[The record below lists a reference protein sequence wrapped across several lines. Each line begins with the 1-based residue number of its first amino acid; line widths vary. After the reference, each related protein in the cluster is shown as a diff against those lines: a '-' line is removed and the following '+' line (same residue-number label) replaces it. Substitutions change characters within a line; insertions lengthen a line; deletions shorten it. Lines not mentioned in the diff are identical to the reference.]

1 MTTSREVPISLKTPL
16 NNMENII
23 EVRNLKYKY
32 DSESENYTLND
43 VSFQV
48 KKGEWLS
55 IVGHNGSG
63 KSTTVRLID
72 GLLEAES
79 GDIIISGDKLTAE
92 NVWEKRRQIGMVFQ
106 NPDNQF
112 VGATV
117 EDDVAFGLE
126 NQGLDYDL
134 MVERVQQALEFVSMQ
149 DFKEREPAR
158 LSGGQKQRV
167 AVAGVLALR
176 PDIIILDEATSML
189 DPEGRLDLIQTVKK
203 IKDGNQLTVI
213 SITHDLDE
221 IALSD
226 RVLVMKEGQVES
238 TATPRELFSRE
249 DLEELGL
256 DQPFVNQVKAALRQS
271 GLPLPDSYLT
281 EKELQDQLWV
291 LLSKM

>member
-1 MTTSREVPISLKTPL
+1 
-16 NNMENII
+16 MENII
-23 EVRNLKYKY
+23 EVKNLSYRY
-32 DSESENYTLND
+32 DHKSEDYILKD
-43 VSFQV
+43 VSFHV
-48 KKGEWLS
+48 KQGEWLS

-79 GDIIISGDKLTAE
+79 GDIIISGDKLTAD

-126 NQGLDYDL
+126 NQGMDYPM
-134 MVERVQQALEFVSMQ
+134 MVKRVHEALELVGMQ
-149 DFKEREPAR
+149 NFKEREPAR

-167 AVAGVLALR
+167 AIAGVVALQ

-189 DPEGRLDLIQTVKK
+189 DPEGRLELIRTVKE
-203 IKDGNQLTVI
+203 IKDKNHLTVI

-221 IALSD
+221 ISLSD
-226 RVLVMKEGQVES
+226 RVLVMKNGQVES
-238 TATPRELFSRE
+238 TATPRELFSRP
-249 DLEELGL
+249 DLEDLGL
-256 DQPFVNQVKAALRQS
+256 DQPFVNQVKAAMIQT
-271 GLPLPDSYLT
+271 GLTLPETYLT
-281 EKELQDQLWV
+281 EKELQEQLWE
-291 LLSKM
+291 LL

>member
-1 MTTSREVPISLKTPL
+1 
-16 NNMENII
+16 MENII
-23 EVRNLKYKY
+23 EVKNLSYRYDYK
-32 DSESENYTLND
+32 SEDYILKD
-43 VSFQV
+43 VSFHV
-48 KKGEWLS
+48 KQGEWLS

-79 GDIIISGDKLTAE
+79 GDIIISGDKLTAD

-126 NQGLDYDL
+126 NQGIDYPM
-134 MVERVQQALEFVSMQ
+134 MVKRVYEALELVGMQ
-149 DFKEREPAR
+149 NFKEREPAR

-167 AVAGVLALR
+167 AIAGVVALQ

-189 DPEGRLDLIQTVKK
+189 DPEGRLELIRTVKE
-203 IKDGNQLTVI
+203 IKDKNHLTVI

-221 IALSD
+221 ISLSD
-226 RVLVMKEGQVES
+226 RVLVMKNGRVES
-238 TATPRELFSRE
+238 TATPRELFSRP
-249 DLEELGL
+249 DLEDLGL
-256 DQPFVNQVKAALRQS
+256 DQPFVNQVKAAMIQT
-271 GLPLPDSYLT
+271 GLTLPETYLT
-281 EKELQDQLWV
+281 EKELQEQLWE
-291 LLSKM
+291 LL